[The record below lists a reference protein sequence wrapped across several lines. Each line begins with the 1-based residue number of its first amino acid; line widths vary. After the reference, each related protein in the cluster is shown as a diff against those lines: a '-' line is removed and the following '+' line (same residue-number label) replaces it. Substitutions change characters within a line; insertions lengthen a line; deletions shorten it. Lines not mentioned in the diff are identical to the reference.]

1 MSGPRPGRPV
11 ESLAILILSSFI
23 ASFLVTRTFT
33 TLFPSTVVVTG
44 GIHFHHFW
52 YGLMM
57 VVSSGW
63 LAIVSNRPDLD
74 RIYAIVFGLG
84 TGLIGDEVG
93 LLLTLGDYRSGL
105 TYVFFVG
112 VLSVSVLGIMFYQ
125 YREALKRDLID
136 LERGIHVAQFGV
148 FVAGLSA
155 IAFAFNHLKIG
166 SVVLVIGV
174 VIIVVGL
181 FLRRAQRRRQ
191 AMPA

>member
-1 MSGPRPGRPV
+1 MSGPRSGRPI
-11 ESLAILILSSFI
+11 ESLAILILGSFI
-23 ASFLVTRTFT
+23 ASFLVARTFT

-52 YGLMM
+52 YGLIM

-112 VLSVSVLGIMFYQ
+112 VLSVSVLGILFYQ
-125 YREALKRDLID
+125 YRQALKRDLID

-148 FVAGLSA
+148 FVGGLSA
-155 IAFAFNHLKIG
+155 IAFAFGHVTVGLGVFVVG
-166 SVVLVIGV
+166 SILV
-174 VIIVVGL
+174 VVGL
-181 FLRRAQRRRQ
+181 LLRRKRFQ
-191 AMPA
+191 P